1 MFSLLGRAF
10 LFIRYRDFQKV
21 RKVLADEYED
31 SYTQAGIILIL
42 WVISFI
48 LLFGVGASLLVTI
61 YTILHHNFHLF

>member
-31 SYTQAGIILIL
+31 SYTQAELLALEADGF
-42 WVISFI
+42 VIR
-48 LLFGVGASLLVTI
+48 ASSSSNI
-61 YTILHHNFHLF
+61 YTGL